1 MPELDL
7 QTLNK
12 IVDQA
17 ISAVSKSKED
27 IFSLAEEASTELQ
40 RLGKQLEELR
50 QLANKTR
57 LEVDRAE
64 KKARAARNY
73 LAQVSRE
80 FNKYSEEQIKR
91 AYEEANSFQLE
102 LLLLRQRE
110 AELRK
115 SRDATERNI
124 LTIKRLVDR
133 SEELLTQMDMAMKM
147 LSGSWREIDKKLR
160 RQDDWHEFSAKIIL
174 AQEEERL
181 RIARDLHDGP
191 VQNLASIAMRTELCQ
206 RLLELAP
213 EELKGELSQLEHM
226 AKDAAGEL
234 RKMIFNLR
242 PLALDDLGLVPALSR
257 MFERLRKDNSF
268 HVEFVVHGEERR
280 LEGSKEVAIYR
291 IIQEALNNVL
301 KHAEVNSAIVKMEF
315 LRNRLR
321 VQIIDYGCGFDIAQK
336 TADGQH
342 GLLIMRERAEL
353 IGAELSIKTK
363 PHQGTM
369 VEVMLAE

>member
-102 LLLLRQRE
+102 LLLLRQRK

-242 PLALDDLGLVPALSR
+242 PLALDD
-257 MFERLRKDNSF
+257 
-268 HVEFVVHGEERR
+268 
-280 LEGSKEVAIYR
+280 
-291 IIQEALNNVL
+291 
-301 KHAEVNSAIVKMEF
+301 
-315 LRNRLR
+315 
-321 VQIIDYGCGFDIAQK
+321 
-336 TADGQH
+336 
-342 GLLIMRERAEL
+342 
-353 IGAELSIKTK
+353 
-363 PHQGTM
+363 
-369 VEVMLAE
+369 